1 MKRSLMCMGFC
12 LASGWAAGQG
22 AVQPT
27 PAKAELCVGAF
38 FTEAQG
44 AAFLSARV
52 PVNLAAWSLRSDSI
66 RRRIRQA
73 GRLEVPPPRPVSK
86 PVIHSRREMDGY
98 IVENVHFESLP
109 GYYVTGNLYRPLK
122 PQSGLAGVLAPHGHD
137 ADGEGRFREQ
147 VQKRCATLARMGAV
161 VFAWDMIGYGDA
173 RQCGHRIPEAFR
185 LQSINSI
192 RALDF
197 LLSLPGVDSTR
208 IAVTG
213 ESGGGTQ
220 TFMLAALDPR
230 VRVSVPVVMVS
241 AHFFGG
247 CVCES
252 GMPVHRDGSFQTVN
266 AEIAALTAPRPML
279 VVSCGADW
287 TRNTPVVEYPFLQSV
302 YALYG
307 AGARVE
313 NVHLAAEQHDYGP
326 GKRNAMYPF
335 LARHLGLDLA
345 AVTDASGRVD
355 ESPSKVLTRA
365 ELAAFD
371 AANPLPANALKGDDA
386 VAALLRR

>member
-1 MKRSLMCMGFC
+1 MKRCLVFLNLWSLPV
-12 LASGWAAGQG
+12 LAG
-22 AVQPT
+22 AFPSA
-27 PAKAELCVGAF
+27 PADTLREELCVGAY

-44 AAFLSARV
+44 AAFLAAHV
-52 PVNLAAWSLRSDSI
+52 PYNLAAWSLRADSI
-66 RRRIRQA
+66 RRRIRLA
-73 GRLEVPPPRPVSK
+73 GRLETLPPRPASK
-86 PVIHSRREMDGY
+86 PVVHSRREMDGY
-98 IVENVHFESLP
+98 SVENVYFESLP

-122 PQSGLAGVLAPHGHD
+122 AQASHAGVLAPHGHD

-161 VFAWDMIGYGDA
+161 VFAWDMVGYGDS
-173 RQCGHRIPEAFR
+173 RQCSHRIPGAFR
-185 LQSINSI
+185 LQSVNSL

-197 LLSLPGVDSTR
+197 LLSLPGVDASR

-220 TFMLAALDPR
+220 SFMLAALDTR
-230 VRVSVPVVMVS
+230 VKVSVPVVMVS

-252 GMPVHRDGSFQTVN
+252 GMPIHRDGDYQTVN

-279 VVSCGADW
+279 VVSCGGDW
-287 TRNTPVVEYPFLQSV
+287 TRNTPSVEYPFLRSV

-345 AVTDASGRVD
+345 AVTDASGRID
-355 ESPSKVLTRA
+355 EGPSQVLGRNL
-365 ELAAFD
+365 LAAFD
-371 AANPLPANALKGDDA
+371 ATHPLPAHAARGDAAVVALI
-386 VAALLRR
+386 R